1 MTEDFWGKTLCMRII
16 LSCLALLILA
26 ACATLTESECQTDNW
41 FEIGKSDGA
50 RGRSLDFIFEH
61 AKACNEFGIAPKA
74 EPWRAGRIEGL
85 KTYCTPRN
93 AYNVGQRGQKLSP
106 VCSGDNLPRLEAAN
120 ARGIGWHRINREIPD
135 VECDIRE
142 INAILSDLPN
152 DDPAR
157 AAFVSERS
165 FLRLD
170 ILTLRVQQARY
181 RF

>member
-1 MTEDFWGKTLCMRII
+1 MRI
-16 LSCLALLILA
+16 LLTSLALLILA
-26 ACATLTESECQTDNW
+26 SCATLTESECQTDNW
-41 FEIGKSDGA
+41 FEIGKSDGE

-61 AKACNEFGIAPKA
+61 AKACNEFGVAPKA

-93 AYNVGQRGQKLSP
+93 AYDVGQRGQKLSP
-106 VCSGDNLPRLEAAN
+106 VCTGDNLQRLEAAN
-120 ARGIGWHRINREIPD
+120 TRGIRWHRISREIRD
-135 VECDIRE
+135 VERDIRE
-142 INAILSDLPN
+142 INAVLSDLPS

-157 AAFVSERS
+157 ASLVAERS

-170 ILTLRVQQARY
+170 ILTLRARQDRY